1 MGGYYQGS
9 VRIGEGIIAKL
20 AGIAKLGKDRYSEGI
35 GKNFRKLDG
44 CV

>member
-9 VRIGEGIIAKL
+9 VRIGEGI
-20 AGIAKLGKDRYSEGI
+20 IAKLGKDRYSEGI